1 MAEGPRLGRAAYS
14 RASDGSMARTRP
26 QVPQRPTSWGRRGG
40 VGNTR
45 VGPRALKA
53 AFTVC
58 FPRKGKGK
66 AGNKRTR
73 PLFSWCLPRSA
84 SKLWAS
90 SAKVG
95 RSAASVALGPVI
107 FLIRLL
113 RCCVR

>member
-66 AGNKRTR
+66 RETNAPGPCSPGASRAR
-73 PLFSWCLPRSA
+73 PRSSGRA
-84 SKLWAS
+84 PRRS
-90 SAKVG
+90 VG
-95 RSAASVALGPVI
+95 RPRRWPWDQLY
-107 FLIRLL
+107 F
-113 RCCVR
+113 